1 MKVDVKIAKEQLAD
15 SINKAKQAYNQLME
29 TVDEN
34 PNWWARTLWKIFVWL
49 IGVGFVAVV
58 IIGYVALKLFSYV
71 VEATLW
77 AVAIYLTITLLL
89 PSVGIDLIAVLTPLL

>member
-29 TVDEN
+29 TIDET

-49 IGVGFVAVV
+49 IVVGFVAVS

-89 PSVGIDLIAVLTPLL
+89 PSVGIDLIAMLAPLL